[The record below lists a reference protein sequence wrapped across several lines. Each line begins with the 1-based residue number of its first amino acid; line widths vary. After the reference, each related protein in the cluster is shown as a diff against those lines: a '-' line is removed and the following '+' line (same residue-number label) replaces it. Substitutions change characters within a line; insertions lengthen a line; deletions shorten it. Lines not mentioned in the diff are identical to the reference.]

1 MPEANVPNQ
10 KLGVGRPETFFGGAP
25 GPGGKA
31 SQGRGTHTVMPKAS
45 QGRGTHTVM
54 LKASQ
59 GRGTPT
65 VMLKAS

>member
-1 MPEANVPNQ
+1 MPEANVRNR
-10 KLGVGRPETFFGGAP
+10 KLGVGRPETFFGEAP
-25 GPGGKA
+25 GLVGKA

-59 GRGTPT
+59 GRGTHT